1 MKTAAVTPSVVGH
14 GLPAAQRSELVDV
27 GAKDSRHASIGT
39 IEASDSKSFRHAC
52 SASLLTQ
59 ARALKDSLRKRAW
72 QLKLQAGGVKAW
84 WQEEATREAAAR
96 KEAWRQEWAAR
107 EVADQEGC
115 KAGATGVR
123 ARAWGAATRKAV
135 KAAARAARAAEA
147 AEVAKVACNALEW
160 ELASGCEGGPSEAAL
175 RRIRRARQRRKVLDG
190 VYPITAKIVT
200 DPACRSDRFTH
211 KLARLTELLRPYGA
225 YVCPISGDIMAD
237 PACTSDTSTY
247 ERTAITEEPRTN
259 DAYVCPITAEIMTDP
274 VCTSDGFTYERTAIT
289 EWLRTNDSSPST
301 GAKLKTKDVIP
312 NITVR
317 CLLRDLIL

>member
-1 MKTAAVTPSVVGH
+1 MKTATVSPSVVGH
-14 GLPAAQRSELVDV
+14 GLPAAQRSELVDTPDLV
-27 GAKDSRHASIGT
+27 DTPIGAKDLRHESIGT
-39 IEASDSKSFRHAC
+39 FEASDSKSFRHAC
-52 SASLLTQ
+52 SASLLKQ
-59 ARALKDSLRKRAW
+59 ASALKDSLRKRAW
-72 QLKLQAGGVKAW
+72 QLKLQAGGGKAW
-84 WQEEATREAAAR
+84 RQEEATREAAAR
-96 KEAWRQEWAAR
+96 KEAWRREWAAR

-135 KAAARAARAAEA
+135 KAAACAARAAEA
-147 AEVAKVACNALEW
+147 AEAAKVACNALEW

-190 VYPITAKIVT
+190 VYPITAKTMT
-200 DPACRSDRFTH
+200 DPVRTSDRIA
-211 KLARLTELLRPYGA
+211 KMLRPWGA
-225 YVCPISGDIMAD
+225 YACPITGEIMAY
-237 PACTSDTSTY
+237 PGYERTATY
-247 ERTAITEEPRTN
+247 ERTAITEGPRTN

-301 GAKLKTKDVIP
+301 GVKLKTKEVIP

-317 CLLRDLIL
+317 CLLRDL

>member
-1 MKTAAVTPSVVGH
+1 M
-14 GLPAAQRSELVDV
+14 PAAQRSELVDV
-27 GAKDSRHASIGT
+27 GAKDSRHESIGT
-39 IEASDSKSFRHAC
+39 FEASDSKSFRHAC
-52 SASLLTQ
+52 SASLLKQ
-59 ARALKDSLRKRAW
+59 ASALKDSLRKRAW

-135 KAAARAARAAEA
+135 KAAACAARAAEA
-147 AEVAKVACNALEW
+147 AEAAKVACNALEW
-160 ELASGCEGGPSEAAL
+160 ELASGCEGGPSKAAL

-190 VYPITAKIVT
+190 VYPITAKIMT
-200 DPACRSDRFTH
+200 DPVRTSDRIA
-211 KLARLTELLRPYGA
+211 KMLRPWGA
-225 YVCPISGDIMAD
+225 YACPITGEIMAY
-237 PACTSDTSTY
+237 PGYERTATY
-247 ERTAITEEPRTN
+247 ERTAITEGPRTN

-301 GAKLKTKDVIP
+301 GAKLKIKDVIP

-317 CLLRDLIL
+317 CLLQDL

>member
-123 ARAWGAATRKAV
+123 ARAWGGATRAAV
-135 KAAARAARAAEA
+135 KAAACAARAAEA

-190 VYPITAKIVT
+190 VYPITAKTMT
-200 DPACRSDRFTH
+200 DPVRTSDRIA
-211 KLARLTELLRPYGA
+211 KMLRPWGA
-225 YVCPISGDIMAD
+225 YACPITGEIMAY
-237 PACTSDTSTY
+237 PGYERTATY
-247 ERTAITEEPRTN
+247 ERTAITEGPRTN

-301 GAKLKTKDVIP
+301 GVKLKTKEVIP

-317 CLLRDLIL
+317 CLLRDL